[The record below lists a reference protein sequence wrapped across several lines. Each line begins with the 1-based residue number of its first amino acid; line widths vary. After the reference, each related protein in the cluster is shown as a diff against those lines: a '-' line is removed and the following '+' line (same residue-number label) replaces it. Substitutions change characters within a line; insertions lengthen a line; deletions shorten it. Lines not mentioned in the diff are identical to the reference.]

1 MFKRYAIAMTAA
13 TAAAFLALTGC
24 AGDRSATTEAAA
36 PAAQAADT
44 SSATQLAAA
53 ATRGLDLDY
62 DKLASPAAA
71 LAASE
76 LIVRGT
82 LVGVTDGISY
92 SKGGQAGRSA
102 PYVTL
107 VIKVDSALEGTAAAG
122 STVYAQLNAASS
134 ADVAQLAKAAQNL
147 KVVAVLD
154 DISGWAPAKGV
165 SVVRPKGVA
174 AGDPLYLAFPD
185 GLWLQGVADKAM
197 VGVHAETAEM
207 SAAWG
212 APQTLDQY
220 WAALQKAAK

>member
-62 DKLASPAAA
+62 DRLASPAAA

-82 LVGVTDGISY
+82 LVGVTDGIS
-92 SKGGQAGRSA
+92 
-102 PYVTL
+102 
-107 VIKVDSALEGTAAAG
+107 
-122 STVYAQLNAASS
+122 
-134 ADVAQLAKAAQNL
+134 
-147 KVVAVLD
+147 
-154 DISGWAPAKGV
+154 
-165 SVVRPKGVA
+165 
-174 AGDPLYLAFPD
+174 
-185 GLWLQGVADKAM
+185 
-197 VGVHAETAEM
+197 
-207 SAAWG
+207 
-212 APQTLDQY
+212 
-220 WAALQKAAK
+220 

>member
-1 MFKRYAIAMTAA
+1 MFKRYAMAMTAA

-24 AGDRSATTEAAA
+24 AGDRSATTGAA
-36 PAAQAADT
+36 PEAQAADS
-44 SSATQLAAA
+44 SSATQLAAGVA
-53 ATRGLDLDY
+53 RGLDIDY

-71 LAASE
+71 VAASE

-92 SKGGQAGRSA
+92 SKAGQAGRSA

-107 VIKVDSALEGTAAAG
+107 AIRVDSALKGTAAAG
-122 STVYAQLNAASS
+122 NTVYAQLNAASS

-154 DISGWAPAKGV
+154 DISAWAPAKGV

-185 GLWLQGVADKAM
+185 GLWMQGVADKAM